1 MFQWSEVPFP
11 KIWQLKNVT
20 GATSSC
26 CNISW
31 MVWNVVRIIAVQF
44 NVNCSFRCFY
54 QDVLERRLWAMAM
67 SIQSM
72 VSEFN
77 PCPQNMTALQNN
89 SWPPG
94 GREGEEER
102 LWPEANKPLTLTL
115 WRWRKG
121 RRKAMTRLWWSTSQ
135 GCQHM
140 EVERR
145 KKDDGDKTDG
155 LSDQVVNTRV
165 FIKIKMGLTSSSA
178 WSSLCMWWVWNY
190 LDPILNS
197 LRLSG
202 VAWWADAF
210 FCPSSF
216 SAPLMFEHICHYLG
230 HA

>member
-1 MFQWSEVPFP
+1 MEEGRRWPDCDGLP
-11 KIWQLKNVT
+11 AK
-20 GATSSC
+20 
-26 CNISW
+26 
-31 MVWNVVRIIAVQF
+31 VVNTWRW
-44 NVNCSFRCFY
+44 R
-54 QDVLERRLWAMAM
+54 
-67 SIQSM
+67 
-72 VSEFN
+72 
-77 PCPQNMTALQNN
+77 
-89 SWPPG
+89 G
-94 GREGEEER
+94 GRRTTMTKLMDKIG
-102 LWPEANKPLTLTL
+102 EANKPLTLTPS
-115 WRWRKG
+115 RWRNG

-216 SAPLMFEHICHYLG
+216 SVPLMFEHICHYLG